1 MGWDMILKAN
11 RTSCSGAPER
21 TAAYEPQMARITQI
35 FACFAREV
43 TPGVFAQQG
52 ADLVASRKVV
62 LSRFR
67 PEIGAFCAK
76 NLENSCFFGWK
87 HGLSVTSQKITV
99 MNAKDLNRIGYSIVG
114 AAMEVHKRLGPGLL
128 ESLYQ
133 KAMEI
138 ELKER
143 HHKVE
148 SEVQIPVYYREK
160 VIANELRVDL
170 LVDEVVIIELKS
182 VVEVHPVMH
191 AQLLTYLKLTD
202 LRLGYLI
209 NFHEVNIMKGLHRMV
224 NHFGK
229 AA

>member
-1 MGWDMILKAN
+1 
-11 RTSCSGAPER
+11 
-21 TAAYEPQMARITQI
+21 
-35 FACFAREV
+35 
-43 TPGVFAQQG
+43 
-52 ADLVASRKVV
+52 
-62 LSRFR
+62 
-67 PEIGAFCAK
+67 
-76 NLENSCFFGWK
+76 
-87 HGLSVTSQKITV
+87 

-148 SEVQIPVYYREK
+148 SEVQIPVYYRDK

-209 NFHEVNIMKGLHRMV
+209 NFHEANLMKGLHRMV
-224 NHFGK
+224 NNFGK

>member
-1 MGWDMILKAN
+1 
-11 RTSCSGAPER
+11 
-21 TAAYEPQMARITQI
+21 
-35 FACFAREV
+35 
-43 TPGVFAQQG
+43 
-52 ADLVASRKVV
+52 
-62 LSRFR
+62 
-67 PEIGAFCAK
+67 
-76 NLENSCFFGWK
+76 
-87 HGLSVTSQKITV
+87 

-143 HHKVE
+143 HHNVE

>member
-1 MGWDMILKAN
+1 M
-11 RTSCSGAPER
+11 S
-21 TAAYEPQMARITQI
+21 TQ
-35 FACFAREV
+35 
-43 TPGVFAQQG
+43 
-52 ADLVASRKVV
+52 
-62 LSRFR
+62 
-67 PEIGAFCAK
+67 
-76 NLENSCFFGWK
+76 
-87 HGLSVTSQKITV
+87 
-99 MNAKDLNRIGYSIVG
+99 DLNRIGYSIVG

-138 ELKER
+138 ELNER

-148 SEVQIPVYYREK
+148 SEVQIPVYYKEK
-160 VIANELRVDL
+160 VIANDLRVDL

-209 NFHEVNIMKGLHRMV
+209 NFHEVSIMKGLHRMV

>member
-1 MGWDMILKAN
+1 
-11 RTSCSGAPER
+11 
-21 TAAYEPQMARITQI
+21 
-35 FACFAREV
+35 
-43 TPGVFAQQG
+43 
-52 ADLVASRKVV
+52 
-62 LSRFR
+62 
-67 PEIGAFCAK
+67 
-76 NLENSCFFGWK
+76 
-87 HGLSVTSQKITV
+87 

-148 SEVQIPVYYREK
+148 SEVQIPVYYRDK
-160 VIANELRVDL
+160 VITNELRVDL

-209 NFHEVNIMKGLHRMV
+209 NFHEANLMKGLHRMV
-224 NHFGK
+224 NNFGK